1 MSAALRVPY
10 SRVES
15 YSKDEW
21 AIIDEEEEE
30 ELARMQKLKAG
41 VRFLVAGLFFVLVPS
56 VCGLVMRAPM
66 LITSSALSPAPLHA
80 AATSVNSKADDRH
93 GHVSRASGLDR
104 RDPQLA
110 ARTSGILLS

>member
-21 AIIDEEEEE
+21 AIIDEEEEEE

-56 VCGLVMRAPM
+56 VCGLVLWRC
-66 LITSSALSPAPLHA
+66 
-80 AATSVNSKADDRH
+80 
-93 GHVSRASGLDR
+93 
-104 RDPQLA
+104 
-110 ARTSGILLS
+110 

>member
-30 ELARMQKLKAG
+30 ELARMQKVKAG

-56 VCGLVMRAPM
+56 VCGLVLWRC
-66 LITSSALSPAPLHA
+66 
-80 AATSVNSKADDRH
+80 
-93 GHVSRASGLDR
+93 
-104 RDPQLA
+104 
-110 ARTSGILLS
+110 